1 MFVKI
6 LPVLYGCTLYMEFK
20 SVRIFEKSF
29 FPLIDRAFYLVFDL
43 TVHKLY
49 LIYVIFVQLKESIL
63 CNLNLFEFFQYY
75 VTVQDII

>member
-1 MFVKI
+1 MDVH
-6 LPVLYGCTLYMEFK
+6 CTWNSNPLEFL
-20 SVRIFEKSF
+20 RNLF

-75 VTVQDII
+75 LTVQDII